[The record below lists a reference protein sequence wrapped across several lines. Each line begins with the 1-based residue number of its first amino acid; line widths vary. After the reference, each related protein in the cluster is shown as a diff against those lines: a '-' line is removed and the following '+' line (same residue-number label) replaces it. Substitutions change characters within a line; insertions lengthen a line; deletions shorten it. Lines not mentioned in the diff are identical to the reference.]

1 MEITGNLI
9 DVHTCTIFP
18 AKIHFEKG
26 RIVSI
31 KKTKEEVLNF
41 ILPGFVDAHV
51 HIESSMVTPAAFS
64 RTAIKHGTI
73 GLVTDPHEIG
83 NVMGVNGVKF
93 MIDDAKHTPVKIL
106 FGAPSCVPATEFES
120 SGAGIDVDGV
130 RKLLQMPE
138 VGYLSEVMNYPGV
151 INDDKELLAK
161 IKIAKDLQVPIDG
174 HAPGVKGENLKKYAN
189 AGIGT
194 DHECVSLDEAIEKI
208 SLGMKIL
215 IREGSGAKNFMAL
228 IPLLKAYPDQV
239 MFCSD
244 DLHPD
249 DLISGH
255 INRLVKRAL
264 DMGFNLFDVLRAAG
278 LNAINHYKL
287 DVGLLREK
295 DPADFIVVDSLE
307 NFKVLQTYINGKR
320 YYNEGEVNIPVHAT
334 PVINNFNIEKI
345 KNEDILVPVK
355 GKYMKVI
362 KAIDGELITKIEK
375 YPVLTSNGYAVSN
388 LNKDILKIVVVNR
401 YTPSP
406 PAVAFIQGFG
416 LKHGALASSI
426 SHDSHNIVCVGTSDY
441 EIVDTINWIIENKG
455 GIAIHTGENVC
466 GLTLEIGGIISTKSV
481 EDAGLNYL
489 ALSNEAKK
497 IGSKLKAPFMTLAFM
512 ALLVIPELKLSDR
525 GLFDGISFS
534 FTSLFYDN

>member
-1 MEITGNLI
+1 
-9 DVHTCTIFP
+9 
-18 AKIHFEKG
+18 
-26 RIVSI
+26 
-31 KKTKEEVLNF
+31 
-41 ILPGFVDAHV
+41 
-51 HIESSMVTPAAFS
+51 
-64 RTAIKHGTI
+64 
-73 GLVTDPHEIG
+73 
-83 NVMGVNGVKF
+83 
-93 MIDDAKHTPVKIL
+93 
-106 FGAPSCVPATEFES
+106 
-120 SGAGIDVDGV
+120 
-130 RKLLQMPE
+130 
-138 VGYLSEVMNYPGV
+138 MNYPGV

-161 IKIAKDLQVPIDG
+161 IKIAKDLKVPIDG

-239 MFCSD
+239 MFCTD

-362 KAIDGELITKIEK
+362 KAIDGELITKVEK

-489 ALSNEAKK
+489 ALSKEAKK

-534 FTSLFYDN
+534 FTSLFYDK